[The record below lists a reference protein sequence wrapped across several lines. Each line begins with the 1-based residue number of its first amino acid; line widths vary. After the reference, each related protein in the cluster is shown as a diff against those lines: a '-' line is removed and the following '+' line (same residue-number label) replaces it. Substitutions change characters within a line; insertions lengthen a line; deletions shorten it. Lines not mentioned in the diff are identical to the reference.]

1 MRPVRAR
8 RAVRAPK
15 PGTLAWVAI
24 ITIAL
29 TAAWLAA
36 QLPARADDGVRETLR
51 ITAWPAELDDVEA
64 GVNVDAWP
72 EARTPLDVRVQP
84 GQTVRLDAG
93 PAAGGIDVDGRHW
106 RFTGWLIQDTGYDAG
121 WTPEPVDGNPA
132 VVTFTASPT
141 GPPAA
146 ARMTF
151 APEEGGAPPPPAEE
165 ESGGPELHTDD
176 LDQPAPAAP
185 APAPAPRQEQPAG
198 LAGDMGLAI
207 GSDGIDWD
215 RANRIRSMGG
225 RWVRIDLNWQRL
237 EEVRGEPH
245 WELYDGTIAGLRDQ
259 GLEPLVVLVGAPDW
273 ARRKNRQPDPD
284 LFAGFAAAAVE
295 RYRGSVGNWEIWN
308 EPNHTLFWEGKPN
321 PAEYTEL
328 LNKASARMA
337 EADPGANRIGGG
349 PGPG

>member
-151 APEEGGAPPPPAEE
+151 APEEGGGRSCTPTTWTSRRQRRRRPPRRPGRSSPPGWPGTWGSR
-165 ESGGPELHTDD
+165 SGPTGSTGTGPT
-176 LDQPAPAAP
+176 ASGAW
-185 APAPAPRQEQPAG
+185 AG
-198 LAGDMGLAI
+198 AGS
-207 GSDGIDWD
+207 GSI
-215 RANRIRSMGG
+215 
-225 RWVRIDLNWQRL
+225 
-237 EEVRGEPH
+237 
-245 WELYDGTIAGLRDQ
+245 
-259 GLEPLVVLVGAPDW
+259 
-273 ARRKNRQPDPD
+273 
-284 LFAGFAAAAVE
+284 
-295 RYRGSVGNWEIWN
+295 
-308 EPNHTLFWEGKPN
+308 
-321 PAEYTEL
+321 
-328 LNKASARMA
+328 
-337 EADPGANRIGGG
+337 
-349 PGPG
+349 